1 VTRESFVALIS
12 NAALLLSL
20 VYVYDL
26 LNVVRWVPGT
36 WIRQVIAGLAIGA
49 NGIFVMLM
57 PWTFET
63 GITFDTRSVLLA
75 VSGLFFGTIPTVV
88 AVLMTAAFRL
98 LQGGGG
104 AWTGVSVIIASGAI
118 GVAWRRTHQRQRASL
133 SFGSLYLLGLVV
145 HVVMLALMFTQP
157 LLRAIQI
164 LGSIAFPV
172 LVIYPIAT
180 AAYGTLMVQ
189 RLRRDQAAAT
199 VGESESSFRVLF
211 EQAAFG
217 VAKADVRTGRLV
229 LVNQHFA
236 DMLRYSREELLGMN
250 LQTVTHPEDRA
261 ETQRNMQELA
271 SGRIS
276 SYVVVKRYVRKDG
289 GVIWA
294 NVTVSRLWG
303 EGDEPNFAMAAV
315 EDVTD
320 RKHTEEALVAS
331 EAKFHELYENM
342 TSGCAICSVINDG
355 ATGADYIVSNFNRAA
370 LRMEGKTIDEVVG
383 KSLRDLRPRI
393 DDYGL
398 IPVLQEVWRTGQPA
412 FFPGKVYEDER
423 FDRWYDNYVLRIPSG
438 QVVTIYD
445 DVTDR
450 KRTEDTLAV
459 SEERYR
465 TLFESMPI
473 GVLYFAP
480 DDTIMSANP
489 AAEDILGITLGEL
502 VARRL
507 TDPRWRN
514 IHEDGSEFPGESLPS
529 TQAMHT
535 GEAVHDVII
544 GVFNQREEAYRW
556 VRINA
561 IPQFRADETSP
572 YQVYATMEDITERRE
587 AAQAL
592 EESRTAL
599 VEAQTLG
606 NIGDWRIDALTRS
619 VSWSDQV
626 YTIHGLAG
634 GDPVS
639 FTTYLSFVAP
649 DDRKRVRST
658 VTTALAGGPEVFAI
672 DYRIIRGDGTL
683 RYLAANAVSVRD
695 TRGTLTAL
703 RGTLQD
709 ITERTLRDSALKA
722 SEERL
727 RAVVTNVPLVLF
739 AIGADGVFTLSEGH
753 GLSRLGLQP
762 GEVVGKSVFDVYQD
776 VPEILDNV
784 RRAMEGETMHENVRV
799 GDLWFESWYTPVR
812 GLDGLVTGIIGVS
825 ADVTERMLA
834 EETRERM
841 QAQLLQSQKME
852 AVGELAGGV
861 AHDFNNMLTGILGNV
876 AIVKESI
883 SLNDPLH
890 ENVDAIRT
898 AAQEA
903 ANLTRGLLTFSRGAM
918 VQPVALDTNASVERA
933 LGLLTQSLPESVT
946 IVNKLQPG
954 VWNVFMDQSQ
964 MTQTLLNLGV
974 NARDSMEG
982 RGILTV
988 GTRNTVVDAA
998 YVQAHPF
1005 AHTGEFVVLSVAD
1018 TGSGISPEIL
1028 QHIFEPFFTT
1038 KPVGGGTGLG
1048 LSIVYGA
1055 AHQAGGWITVQSD
1068 PGEGALFEVYLP
1080 RLVEQLPPAAV
1091 ATRAVARPCVGTV
1104 LVVED
1109 EPIVSA
1115 VAQALL
1121 SRAGCDVLVAAD
1133 GASALRTLEEH
1144 GSDVDLILLDM
1155 TMPGMTTEEILAEVR
1170 RLYQVLPVLLT
1181 SGFASTDTI
1190 TQLLEAGTVQGF
1202 LPKPYE
1208 TGELLRTVARLMR
1221 TTEGG
1226 PR

>member
-1 VTRESFVALIS
+1 VTRECFVALVG

-26 LNVVRWVPGT
+26 LNIVRWVPGT
-36 WIRQVIAGLAIGA
+36 WMRQVIAGLAIGA

-57 PWTFET
+57 PWTFKT

-104 AWTGVSVIIASGAI
+104 AWAGVSVIIASGAI
-118 GVAWRRTHQRQRASL
+118 GVAWRHTRQRQRASL
-133 SFGSLYLLGLVV
+133 SFKSLYLLGLVV

-180 AAYGTLMVQ
+180 AAYGMLMVG
-189 RLRRDQAAAT
+189 RLRRDQAAA
-199 VGESESSFRVLF
+199 VVRESESRFRALF

-217 VAKADVRTGRLV
+217 VAKAEMRTGRLV
-229 LVNQHFA
+229 LFNQHFA
-236 DMLRYSREELLGMN
+236 DLLGYTRDELLGMD
-250 LQTVTHPEDRA
+250 LQTVTHPDDRA
-261 ETQRNMQELA
+261 EAQRTIQELA

-276 SYVVVKRYVRKDG
+276 SYTLVKRYIRKDRG
-289 GVIWA
+289 IIWA
-294 NVTVSRLWG
+294 NVTVSPLWG
-303 EGDEPNFAMAAV
+303 EGDEPDFVMASI

-320 RKHTEEALVAS
+320 RKRTQEALVAS

-342 TSGCAICSVINDG
+342 TSGCAIYSVINDG

-383 KSLRDLRPRI
+383 KSLRDLRPHI

-412 FFPGKVYEDER
+412 FFPVRVYEDER
-423 FDRWYDNYVLRIPSG
+423 FFRWYENYVVRIPSG
-438 QVVTIYD
+438 EVVTIYD

-459 SEERYR
+459 SEERHR
-465 TLFESMPI
+465 TLFQSMPI

-502 VARRL
+502 VAHRP
-507 TDPRWRN
+507 TDLRWRN

-535 GEAVHDVII
+535 GEAVHDVVI
-544 GVFNQREEAYRW
+544 GIFNQREEAYRW
-556 VRINA
+556 VRVNA

-572 YQVYATMEDITERRE
+572 YQVYATMEDITERKAMERQLTHLASFPAQNPYPVLE
-587 AAQAL
+587 VGTDGVVRFANAATMATLARLGLDPDVRQFL
-592 EESRTAL
+592 PGDTEQLGRLRQLCEQHSQTQ
-599 VEAQTLG
+599 EFTLG
-606 NIGDWRIDALTRS
+606 QATFYRVIM
-619 VSWSDQV
+619 
-626 YTIHGLAG
+626 
-634 GDPVS
+634 
-639 FTTYLSFVAP
+639 AP
-649 DDRKRVRST
+649 
-658 VTTALAGGPEVFAI
+658 PEPA
-672 DYRIIRGDGTL
+672 TL
-683 RYLAANAVSVRD
+683 RVYAV
-695 TRGTLTAL
+695 
-703 RGTLQD
+703 D
-709 ITERTLRDSALKA
+709 ITETKAAQSQQERYLSMLDRSLNEIYAFDEESLRFVYVNEAACHNLGYSLAELQQMTPLDIKPAFTRSTFEELLQPLRDGTRK
-722 SEERL
+722 
-727 RAVVTNVPLVLF
+727 VLVLELVHRRK
-739 AIGADGVFTLSEGH
+739 DGTTYPVEVHLQRFRGEGQSSF
-753 GLSRLGLQP
+753 LAFVNDITDRKQA
-762 GEVVGKSVFDVYQD
+762 E
-776 VPEILDNV
+776 
-784 RRAMEGETMHENVRV
+784 A
-799 GDLWFESWYTPVR
+799 
-812 GLDGLVTGIIGVS
+812 
-825 ADVTERMLA
+825 ERQ
-834 EETRERM
+834 RM

-876 AIVKESI
+876 AIVKESM

-918 VQPVALDTNASVERA
+918 IQPVALDTNASVERI
-933 LGLLTQSLPESVT
+933 LGVLMQSLPESVT
-946 IVNKLQPG
+946 IVNELQPG

-964 MTQTLLNLGV
+964 MTQILLNLGV
-974 NARDSMEG
+974 NARDSMES
-982 RGILTV
+982 RGILSV
-988 GTRNTVVDAA
+988 GTRNAVVDAA

-1018 TGSGISPEIL
+1018 TGPGISPEIL

-1055 AHQAGGWITVQSD
+1055 AHQAGGWVTVRSD
-1068 PGEGALFEVYLP
+1068 PGAGALFEVYLP

-1091 ATRAVARPCVGTV
+1091 AARAVTRPCAGTV

-1109 EPIVSA
+1109 EPVVSA
-1115 VAQALL
+1115 VVQALL
-1121 SRAGCDVLVAAD
+1121 SRAGYDVLMAAD
-1133 GASALRTLEEH
+1133 GASALHALEEH
-1144 GSDVDLILLDM
+1144 GSNVDLILLDM

-1170 RLYQVLPVLLT
+1170 RLYPVLPVLLT
-1181 SGFASTDTI
+1181 SGFASTDII

-1208 TGELLRTVARLMR
+1208 TDVLFATVARLMR